1 MKIFSKISN
10 VHKLFFIYCISHIG
24 SLIVSQGIYYDDF
37 VFYNLSDYDFKFNF
51 IHISDL
57 FNFRFHIFFIL
68 KNLSPFYNGI
78 IAFIIFFFSSVIFQK
93 VLEKYFLLN
102 KNKIFL
108 IILLYLVLP
117 FGIIKFSLSIIP
129 YLICLN
135 FFFIGWYFMN
145 GQRILSLIFFFLSF
159 NLNSLLM
166 LFSLPFLSYF
176 LYCNKKSNFKLIIF
190 FNFFKKNFDLVIL
203 PFLFYGIKILFFQPE
218 KYYEN
223 YNQNYN
229 FVNLF
234 IYSLRQFFD
243 LFRDNLSVGFFLTG
257 IAISIFILK
266 FIFKFQAFEFKKK
279 SINIYI
285 AVVGILSSLIPYWII
300 GHTPAFVGYYSRHQ
314 LLLLITV
321 PFVIIY
327 ILENTHKKNLIF
339 VLVLILSIAFSMNF
353 KIYGDYF
360 KDYLRQQSIANFV
373 NKNKKNFEGINVIVD
388 TNLTNNSLIRFSLV
402 TPKLNNAFYKMIL
415 KNEKNFVIQMHQI
428 DDYLNGEFDT
438 KFNSWNFASEHV
450 RIEKPNFIFVNTISK
465 GFANYETKNI
475 IMY

>member
-1 MKIFSKISN
+1 M
-10 VHKLFFIYCISHIG
+10 HKLFFIYCISHIG
-24 SLIVSQGIYYDDF
+24 SLIVSQGIYHDDF
-37 VFYNLSDYDFKFNF
+37 VFYNLSDYDYKFNF

-57 FNFRFHIFFIL
+57 FNFRFYIIFIL
-68 KNLSPFYNGI
+68 KNLSPFYNSI

-135 FFFIGWYFMN
+135 FFFIGWYFMH

-243 LFRDNLSVGFFLTG
+243 LFRDNLSVGFF
-257 IAISIFILK
+257 
-266 FIFKFQAFEFKKK
+266 
-279 SINIYI
+279 
-285 AVVGILSSLIPYWII
+285 
-300 GHTPAFVGYYSRHQ
+300 
-314 LLLLITV
+314 
-321 PFVIIY
+321 
-327 ILENTHKKNLIF
+327 
-339 VLVLILSIAFSMNF
+339 
-353 KIYGDYF
+353 
-360 KDYLRQQSIANFV
+360 
-373 NKNKKNFEGINVIVD
+373 
-388 TNLTNNSLIRFSLV
+388 
-402 TPKLNNAFYKMIL
+402 
-415 KNEKNFVIQMHQI
+415 
-428 DDYLNGEFDT
+428 
-438 KFNSWNFASEHV
+438 
-450 RIEKPNFIFVNTISK
+450 
-465 GFANYETKNI
+465 
-475 IMY
+475 